1 MGIFIGTD
9 EAGYGPNLGPLVITA
24 TAWEVPGDPREF
36 DFFAALGEA
45 VSQEA
50 EKDSS
55 RLHVADSKEVYSPA
69 KGIGSLETSV
79 LALLRLLDWKP
90 GSFSQL
96 CGDLSQFLAEPDLL
110 AGEPWYSH
118 ADLSLPQLAK
128 EDAIESGSRLLL
140 EACEAAGIRLL
151 EVRSEIVSPE
161 RFNSLC
167 ETHGS
172 KAAALSKTTLGL
184 IRSVWDL
191 DSAEATLIVG
201 DKHGGRNRYDD
212 LIDEQLDGQMIFR
225 LGEGK
230 ARSTYRVGSTELR
243 FQMRAESHFPVA
255 VSSMVCKYVR
265 ELAMELFNQFWQ
277 EHLPDLKPTKGYPV
291 DAKRF
296 REGIAEKQAELEI
309 ADDVLWRNR

>member
-24 TAWEVPGDPREF
+24 TAWEIPGEPREF
-36 DFFAALGEA
+36 DFFAALSEV

-50 EKDSS
+50 EKDSG

-79 LALLRLLDWKP
+79 LSLLRLLDWKP
-90 GSFSQL
+90 SSFSQL
-96 CGDLSQFLAEPDLL
+96 CGGLSRFLAEPNPL
-110 AGEPWYSH
+110 AGEPWYSDS
-118 ADLSLPQLAK
+118 DLTLPQLA
-128 EDAIESGSRLLL
+128 ENAAIESGSGSLL
-140 EACEAAGIRLL
+140 EACEAAGVRLL

-167 ETHGS
+167 ETHGN

-184 IRSVWDL
+184 IRSVWDPE
-191 DSAEATLIVG
+191 STEATLIVG

-230 ARSTYRVGSTELR
+230 ERSTYRVGSTELR

-265 ELAMELFNQFWQ
+265 ELAMDLFNQFWQ
-277 EHLPDLKPTKGYPV
+277 KHLPDLKPTKGYPV

-296 REGIAEKQAELEI
+296 REEIAEKQTELEI
-309 ADDVLWRNR
+309 ADEVLWRNR

>member
-36 DFFAALGEA
+36 EFFAALSEA
-45 VSQEA
+45 ASQQA
-50 EKDSS
+50 EKDSD

-90 GSFSQL
+90 DSFSQL
-96 CGDLSQFLAEPDLL
+96 CGDLSRFLAEPDPL

-118 ADLSLPQLAK
+118 ADLSLPRLAK

-167 ETHGS
+167 RAHGN

-184 IRSVWDL
+184 IRGVWDP
-191 DSAEATLIVG
+191 DSAEAKLIVG

-225 LGEGK
+225 LGEGRE
-230 ARSTYRVGSTELR
+230 RSTYRGGSTELR

-277 EHLPDLKPTKGYPV
+277 KHLPELKPTKGYPV

-296 REGIAEKQAELEI
+296 REEIAEKQTELEI
-309 ADDVLWRNR
+309 ADEVLWRNR

>member
-1 MGIFIGTD
+1 MGTFIGTD

-24 TAWEVPGDPREF
+24 TAWEVPDDPREF
-36 DFFAALGEA
+36 EFFAALDEA
-45 VSQEA
+45 VSQQA
-50 EKDSS
+50 ERNSS

-79 LALLRLLDWKP
+79 LSLLRLLDWKP

-96 CGDLSQFLAEPDLL
+96 CGDLSRFLAEPNPL
-110 AGEPWYSH
+110 AGEPWYAD
-118 ADLSLPQLAK
+118 ADLTLPQLAK
-128 EDAIESGSRLLL
+128 EVAIETGSKSLLD
-140 EACEAAGIRLL
+140 ACESAGIRLL

-167 ETHGS
+167 ETHGN

-184 IRSVWDL
+184 IRSVWAP
-191 DSAEATLIVG
+191 DSTEATLIVG

-230 ARSTYRVGSTELR
+230 ERSTYRVGSTELR

-277 EHLPDLKPTKGYPV
+277 KHLPDLKPTKGYPV

-296 REGIAEKQAELEI
+296 REEIAEKQAELGI